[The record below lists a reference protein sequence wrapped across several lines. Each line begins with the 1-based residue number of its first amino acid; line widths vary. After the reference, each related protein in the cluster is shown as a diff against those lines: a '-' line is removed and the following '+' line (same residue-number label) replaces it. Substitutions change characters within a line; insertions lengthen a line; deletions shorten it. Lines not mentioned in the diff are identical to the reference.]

1 MRASI
6 RAVKDRFSEF
16 VCLARRGEEIIV
28 TSHDKPVAKLV
39 PVSPDDVER
48 ATGRKAL
55 LDELEE
61 LRESL
66 PAHCSGP
73 PLSRTVIDLRKE
85 ARY

>member
-1 MRASI
+1 VHASI

-16 VCLARRGEEIIV
+16 VRLARRGEEIIV

-39 PVSPDDVER
+39 PVSPQDIER
-48 ATGRKAL
+48 TTSRQAL

-61 LRESL
+61 LRGSL
-66 PAHCSGP
+66 AGRCSGL
-73 PLSRTVIDLRKE
+73 PLSQTVIDLRKG